1 MSVLLG
7 LLTGAAIA
15 QDSGL
20 RSLDTGDAASAYE
33 AVGRLNLGGRG
44 FCTGS
49 LIAPDLV
56 LTAAHCL
63 FDKTTGT
70 QLDVP
75 AIEFLAGW
83 RNGRASAYRKVRR
96 AAIHPEYE
104 YGNTGSSARVRND
117 VALLQLDHPIRN
129 TTITPF
135 VTAKRPAQGAQVGV
149 VSYARRRSE
158 APSLQEVC
166 DVLGT
171 QEGVLVTSCSV
182 DFGASGAP
190 ILSFDTGRA
199 EIVSV
204 VSAMAEVDGRQV
216 SLGTDLDAP
225 LELLQAELNA
235 SRGVFKTALPTAGH
249 VVVGSG
255 RKDTGAKFISP
266 KE

>member
-1 MSVLLG
+1 MRKRFVMSVLLG

-96 AAIHPEYE
+96 AAIHPE
-104 YGNTGSSARVRND
+104 NRFRKC
-117 VALLQLDHPIRN
+117 L
-129 TTITPF
+129 
-135 VTAKRPAQGAQVGV
+135 RP
-149 VSYARRRSE
+149 
-158 APSLQEVC
+158 
-166 DVLGT
+166 
-171 QEGVLVTSCSV
+171 
-182 DFGASGAP
+182 
-190 ILSFDTGRA
+190 
-199 EIVSV
+199 
-204 VSAMAEVDGRQV
+204 
-216 SLGTDLDAP
+216 
-225 LELLQAELNA
+225 
-235 SRGVFKTALPTAGH
+235 
-249 VVVGSG
+249 
-255 RKDTGAKFISP
+255 
-266 KE
+266 